1 MPLVIVKT
9 KHTPSELW
17 PFLDFGHR
25 LGSTICQKEKAIV
38 YQLDIANSRPFYNK
52 AVEYFFSL

>member
-9 KHTPSELW
+9 KHTPSKVW

-25 LGSTICQKEKAIV
+25 LGSTIYQKGKAIA

-52 AVEYFFSL
+52 C

>member
-9 KHTPSELW
+9 KHTPSEVW

-25 LGSTICQKEKAIV
+25 LGSIIYQKRESDSVPIG
-38 YQLDIANSRPFYNK
+38 YC
-52 AVEYFFSL
+52 

>member
-9 KHTPSELW
+9 KHTPSEVW

-25 LGSTICQKEKAIV
+25 LGSTDCKKGK
-38 YQLDIANSRPFYNK
+38 R
-52 AVEYFFSL
+52 

>member
-9 KHTPSELW
+9 KHTPSEVW
-17 PFLDFGHR
+17 PFLDFGHK
-25 LGSTICQKEKAIV
+25 LGSTICQKGKAIA

-52 AVEYFFSL
+52 PVEYFSSL